1 MTPTWVQLG
10 YLVAAVL
17 FILSLKGLSSPKSA
31 RMGTLLGAVGALLAQ
46 RIEREEASLYPL
58 YQSA

>member
-31 RMGTLLGAVGALLAQ
+31 RMTP
-46 RIEREEASLYPL
+46 PL
-58 YQSA
+58 IMAKDRATR